1 MKQDIHD
8 LKKIIADILHSTG
21 INAEV
26 NPQNKTFIKKYNADF
41 EPFIDEDKEFEI
53 QNTYDE
59 KTFQDPSKNIIET
72 EEILSLQKKEMDL
85 IKKAVEKYKGKR
97 RKAAAELGI
106 SERTLYR
113 KLKEFDINL

>member
-8 LKKIIADILHSTG
+8 LKEIIADILQTTG
-21 INAEV
+21 INASINYKNNNFV
-26 NPQNKTFIKKYNADF
+26 KKIRTDF
-41 EPFIDEDKEFEI
+41 DSFIDEEKEFEV
-53 QNTYDE
+53 QNSFDE
-59 KTFQDPSKNIIET
+59 KPVHDTSKNLIEA
-72 EEILSLQKKEMDL
+72 EEIFSLQKKEMDL

-113 KLKEFDINL
+113 KLKEFDINT